1 MTVRLFSIAFAFVVL
16 LPSLHGLAQQRQ
28 SPIAC
33 PATEQAVREV
43 EHQIWAAFRNRDLA
57 ALDTLIDDDY
67 IATGDDGTRRRK
79 QETLTA
85 VKRPEGDIHTEAS
98 EQPED
103 FHVMFTNGVAILN
116 FARCWTDY
124 ERKMGINWGA
134 TVRVTMVFACK
145 NGGWR
150 NVAFQETDMPN
161 KNRRPLAGAGEHF
174 DDYVGH
180 YRFGE
185 NGDKGE
191 VSITR
196 LGDKLYDTWA
206 DEGATELLPGKYD
219 MFFSREDGSV
229 ERFVR
234 DKSGKVTGILYT
246 LGDGEFEAK
255 RLP

>member
-1 MTVRLFSIAFAFVVL
+1 MTVRSLFIAFVLMSAFHV
-16 LPSLHGLAQQRQ
+16 SAQQNQ
-28 SPIAC
+28 SPLTC

-43 EHQIWAAFRNRDLA
+43 EHQSWAAFHNRDLA
-57 ALDTLIDDDY
+57 ALDKLIDDDS
-67 IATGDDGTRRRK
+67 ISTDDGGTSKGKR
-79 QETLTA
+79 ELLA
-85 VKRPEGDIHTEAS
+85 AIKRPEGDIHTEAS

-103 FHVMFTNGVAILN
+103 FRVVFTNGVAILN
-116 FARCWTDY
+116 FTRHWTDY
-124 ERKMGINWGA
+124 EKKMGIDWGA
-134 TVRVTMVFACK
+134 NVRVTMVFACK

-150 NVAFQETDMPN
+150 EVAFQETDMPN
-161 KNRRPLAGAGEHF
+161 KNRKPFAGASDHF

-180 YRFGE
+180 YRFGG

-196 LGDKLYDTWA
+196 VGDKLYDTWA
-206 DEGATELLPGKYD
+206 DEEATELLPGKYD

-229 ERFVR
+229 ERFLR

-246 LGDGEFEAK
+246 LGDGELEAK